1 MIGLSKEQVIL
12 LHQQLI
18 KETGGMSGIRD
29 EGLLESA
36 LKSPFVTFEGAE
48 LYPSILQKA
57 ARLCYGLVANHP
69 FFDGNKRIA
78 AHVMLIFLS
87 LNNVELEYTQ
97 DDLINII
104 LSVAKGNADTSTLLQ
119 WIHKHLQ

>member
-1 MIGLSKEQVIL
+1 MIGLSQEQVVL
-12 LHQQLI
+12 LHQYLI
-18 KETGGMSGIRD
+18 KETGGMNGIRD

-36 LKSPFVTFEGAE
+36 LKAPFMTFGGTE

-57 ARLCYGLVANHP
+57 ARLCYGLAANHP

-87 LNNVELEYTQ
+87 LNDIELEYTQ
-97 DDLINII
+97 DDLVRII
-104 LSVAKGNADTSTLLQ
+104 LDVANGNADASDLFQ
-119 WIHKHLQ
+119 WLHEHQK

>member
-104 LSVAKGNADTSTLLQ
+104 LSVAKGNADTSIQ
-119 WIHKHLQ
+119 SVK